1 MRRGLLYYSFVEPSG
16 YGLAGI
22 GYVRALVNA
31 GVPVRWV
38 PLRRVGEDV
47 RPAATGE
54 ALPISMAA
62 ADDASLADLPALLAA
77 TSAPIA
83 CDTVVAH
90 TVPEHWP
97 TLFERGRRN
106 VGVTVWETDRIP
118 PHWRTLLD
126 AADRVLVPCT
136 MNRDVLVAGGARAPV
151 HVVPHVRRHA
161 WNAFAPSELAAARER
176 FGLGAARFVFYAINA
191 WDPRKALARTLA
203 TFVRAFGPDDGVALV
218 LKTGPRGYGPPPL
231 YAQAPSLGLAER
243 AVDEATEA
251 IGRDAPTICVLPYD
265 LNGRGIDLL
274 HAIGDAYL
282 SLSHG
287 EGWGIG
293 LYDAA
298 ARATPVIA
306 TAFGGHLDYLGA
318 GWSGAVPFRP
328 TRVPVWPPWR
338 PSYWPSQ
345 RWAAPDDDAAIAT
358 MRALVADSAPARA
371 AAQAIAEGIAN
382 RYAEPVI
389 ATMFMDAIA

>member
-1 MRRGLLYYSFVEPSG
+1 LRRGLLYYSFVEPSG
-16 YGLAGI
+16 YGVAAI

-38 PLRRVGEDV
+38 PVVRAGETV
-47 RPAATGE
+47 RPRT
-54 ALPISMAA
+54 A
-62 ADDASLADLPALLAA
+62 ADVLSWAMTATEDQSMADLPALLEA

-83 CDTVVAH
+83 VDAVVAH
-90 TVPEHWP
+90 MVPEYWP
-97 TLFERGRRN
+97 SLFEPGKRN

-126 AADRVLVPCT
+126 GADRVLVPCEQ
-136 MNRDVLVAGGARAPV
+136 NRETFLAGGVRRPV

-161 WNAFAPSELAAARER
+161 WNAFAPSEIAAARER
-176 FGLGAARFVFYAINA
+176 FGLAEARFVFYAINA
-191 WDPRKALARTLA
+191 WDPRKALDATLA
-203 TFVRAFGPDDGVALV
+203 TFVRAFGPDDGVAFV
-218 LKTGPRGYGPPPL
+218 LKTGPIGYGRPPYYGTAPCL
-231 YAQAPSLGLAER
+231 EMAQR
-243 AVDEATEA
+243 AVDEATDA
-251 IGRDAPTICVLPYD
+251 LDRDAPTICVLPYE
-265 LNGRGIDLL
+265 LNGRGIDML

-298 ARATPVIA
+298 TRGTPAIA
-306 TAFGGHLDYLGA
+306 TGWGGHLDYLGA
-318 GWSGAVPFRP
+318 DWPGAVPWRA

-345 RWAAPDDDAAIAT
+345 RWATPDPDAAVAA
-358 MRALVADSAPARA
+358 MRALVADPAPARA
-371 AAQAIAEGIAN
+371 AARAIAEDIAN
-382 RYAEPVI
+382 RYAEPVV
-389 ATMFMDAIA
+389 ARQFVEALG